1 MDGHAYYAASSG
13 VFLQSTG
20 QAIKANKRGG
30 WLNPGKITPR
40 VGRWSQIIS
49 KAARNQKHHWYSS
62 IEKVKK
68 EIKLLKS
75 LSLLIAG
82 SEINGI
88 LPQASEESSKCRYS
102 LYFILSL
109 SLPGEGSAERAWH
122 GLTARHPT
130 LDWLPSSNLQITHSR
145 SENLC
150 CRSK

>member
-20 QAIKANKRGG
+20 QAIETNKRGG

-40 VGRWSQIIS
+40 VGRWSQIS
-49 KAARNQKHHWYSS
+49 SMAARNQKHQFFNR
-62 IEKVKK
+62 KGKK

-122 GLTARHPT
+122 GLTARHPA